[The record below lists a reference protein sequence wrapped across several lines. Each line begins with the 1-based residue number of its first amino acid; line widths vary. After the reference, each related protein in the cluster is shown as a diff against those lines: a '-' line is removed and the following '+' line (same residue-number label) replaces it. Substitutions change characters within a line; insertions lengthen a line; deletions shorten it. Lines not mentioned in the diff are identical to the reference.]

1 MKKISTLVFALL
13 VAASANNAW
22 ADDWHYD
29 FEDFATAFGDNY
41 ANSTLEL
48 TLNGLSWHVHGVMPS
63 TGSSE
68 YSEDWFNGK
77 KSMRLYG
84 ESKKDRKLGPELS
97 NFTLTSPRDIGK
109 VKFSIRQNTLWPTDY
124 DGQVEWI
131 VQWSANGQAW
141 STVGN
146 SFKANA
152 EVQTIER
159 DVNQKN
165 AYVRIIRADYASL
178 DPSTFTSNTKITNF
192 DDLTITDVNGGP
204 QAASL
209 GFSETTVDFGQI
221 GVGKK
226 ATQKIAVT
234 YSGVEGVSEPTY
246 KLTGVDT
253 DVYSYT
259 VEKGKEAGTDSITIT
274 CQPQHRGNSSA
285 AITASYGDLTATVSL
300 TVTAN
305 KARPNILFSGGEGT
319 EDDPYVISCLEDL
332 QELSDSVR
340 GADRDPQA
348 FSGRYF
354 KMSND
359 IDVQKVTNFTPI
371 GNQLK
376 GAGLENM
383 LAFSGI
389 FDGDGHTVYGVKEY
403 YSSGMSLGLFGIVRD
418 GTIKNLTV
426 AKSSFEGSAAIGALV
441 GLSIGKTTIEN
452 CHVASDVTVK
462 ATNYAAGLCG
472 SAMPSP
478 EGADSKLTINRST
491 NAASVEASFAAGILS
506 TNQQVEVQI
515 ENSGNMGTINAT
527 SYSPGGILAWVY
539 FSSATINNC
548 FNTGSIY
555 KASTEDY
562 GGGILGYSALY
573 NSGNYVTITNCYN
586 AGAISGGS
594 TAMMDPIVP
603 ASYIMPGATA
613 DGYNTDLLTMSNCY
627 FASDINAAFS
637 PLDGVSTLQSSS
649 MKTEDFTNKLNNGQA
664 AKYWIF
670 VDGLNDGYPVPLGS
684 EATAVKGVEISEGK
698 APVEMFDMSGRRVN
712 SVSAPGIYII
722 KQADGKTV
730 KVMKR

>member
-48 TLNGLSWHVHGVMPS
+48 TLNGLTWHVHGVMPS

-165 AYVRIIRADYASL
+165 AYVRIIRADYATL

-192 DDLTITDVNGGP
+192 DDITITDMNGGP

-253 DVYSYT
+253 NAYSYT
-259 VEKGKEAGTDSITIT
+259 VEKGEVAGTDSIAIT

-300 TVTAN
+300 TVTAG

-319 EDDPYVISCLEDL
+319 QDDPYVISCLEDL

-712 SVSAPGIYII
+712 SASAPGIYII

>member
-165 AYVRIIRADYASL
+165 AYVRIIRADYATL

-192 DDLTITDVNGGP
+192 DDITITDMNGGP

-209 GFSETTVDFGQI
+209 GFSEATVNFGQI

-253 DVYSYT
+253 DAFSYT

-359 IDVQKVTNFTPI
+359 IDVQKDTNFTPI

-383 LAFSGI
+383 LALSGI

-426 AKSSFEGSAAIGALV
+426 AKSSFE
-441 GLSIGKTTIEN
+441 
-452 CHVASDVTVK
+452 
-462 ATNYAAGLCG
+462 
-472 SAMPSP
+472 
-478 EGADSKLTINRST
+478 
-491 NAASVEASFAAGILS
+491 
-506 TNQQVEVQI
+506 
-515 ENSGNMGTINAT
+515 
-527 SYSPGGILAWVY
+527 
-539 FSSATINNC
+539 
-548 FNTGSIY
+548 
-555 KASTEDY
+555 
-562 GGGILGYSALY
+562 
-573 NSGNYVTITNCYN
+573 
-586 AGAISGGS
+586 
-594 TAMMDPIVP
+594 
-603 ASYIMPGATA
+603 
-613 DGYNTDLLTMSNCY
+613 
-627 FASDINAAFS
+627 
-637 PLDGVSTLQSSS
+637 
-649 MKTEDFTNKLNNGQA
+649 
-664 AKYWIF
+664 
-670 VDGLNDGYPVPLGS
+670 
-684 EATAVKGVEISEGK
+684 
-698 APVEMFDMSGRRVN
+698 
-712 SVSAPGIYII
+712 
-722 KQADGKTV
+722 
-730 KVMKR
+730 

>member
-63 TGSSE
+63 TGSSD

-109 VKFSIRQNTLWPTDY
+109 VTFSIRENTLWPTEY

-131 VQWSANGQAW
+131 VQWSADGQAW

-146 SFKANA
+146 SFKANT

-192 DDLTITDVNGGP
+192 DDITITDVNGGP

-209 GFSETTVDFGQI
+209 GFSVTTADFGQI

-253 DVYSYT
+253 DAYSYT
-259 VEKGKEAGTDSITIT
+259 VEKGEVAGTDSITIT
-274 CQPQHRGNSSA
+274 CQPQHRGNSTA

-300 TVTAN
+300 TVTAS

-319 EDDPYVISCLEDL
+319 QDDPYVISCLEDL

-376 GAGLENM
+376 GAGAENM
-383 LAFSGI
+383 VMFSGN

-403 YSSGMSLGLFGIVRD
+403 YSSGMSLGLFGIVKD
-418 GTIKNLTV
+418 ATIKNLTL
-426 AKSSFEGSAAIGALV
+426 ANSSFEGNASVGALV
-441 GLSIGKTTIEN
+441 GTSLGVTTIEN

-462 ATNYAAGLCG
+462 GSIYAAGICA
-472 SAMPSP
+472 SALRT
-478 EGADSKLTINRST
+478 EAEADAKLTLDRCT
-491 NAASVEASFAAGILS
+491 NAAAVTSDYAAGILS
-506 TNQQVEVQI
+506 INSQVEVDI
-515 ENSGNMGTINAT
+515 ERCGNTGSIAASNS
-527 SYSPGGILAWVY
+527 SPAGILAMVY
-539 FSSATINNC
+539 FAPTTINNC
-548 FNTGSIY
+548 YNTGSVS
-555 KASTEDY
+555 KTGSDWF
-562 GGGILGYSALY
+562 GGGILGQTQLY
-573 NSGNYVTITNCYN
+573 TQGTPVTVTNCYN
-586 AGAISGGS
+586 VGSISGGS
-594 TAMMDPIVP
+594 ITTMDPILP
-603 ASYIMPGATA
+603 ATYLIPGPTA
-613 DGYNTDLLTMSNCY
+613 DTYDTDLLTLSNCY

-637 PLDGVSTLQSSS
+637 PLQGVESLQSSS
-649 MKTEDFTNKLNNGQA
+649 MKTEDFTNSLNNGQN

-698 APVEMFDMSGRRVN
+698 APVEMFDMSGRRVS

>member
-1 MKKISTLVFALL
+1 
-13 VAASANNAW
+13 
-22 ADDWHYD
+22 
-29 FEDFATAFGDNY
+29 
-41 ANSTLEL
+41 
-48 TLNGLSWHVHGVMPS
+48 
-63 TGSSE
+63 
-68 YSEDWFNGK
+68 
-77 KSMRLYG
+77 
-84 ESKKDRKLGPELS
+84 
-97 NFTLTSPRDIGK
+97 
-109 VKFSIRQNTLWPTDY
+109 
-124 DGQVEWI
+124 
-131 VQWSANGQAW
+131 
-141 STVGN
+141 
-146 SFKANA
+146 
-152 EVQTIER
+152 
-159 DVNQKN
+159 
-165 AYVRIIRADYASL
+165 
-178 DPSTFTSNTKITNF
+178 
-192 DDLTITDVNGGP
+192 
-204 QAASL
+204 
-209 GFSETTVDFGQI
+209 
-221 GVGKK
+221 
-226 ATQKIAVT
+226 
-234 YSGVEGVSEPTY
+234 
-246 KLTGVDT
+246 
-253 DVYSYT
+253 
-259 VEKGKEAGTDSITIT
+259 
-274 CQPQHRGNSSA
+274 
-285 AITASYGDLTATVSL
+285 
-300 TVTAN
+300 
-305 KARPNILFSGGEGT
+305 
-319 EDDPYVISCLEDL
+319 
-332 QELSDSVR
+332 
-340 GADRDPQA
+340 
-348 FSGRYF
+348 
-354 KMSND
+354 MSND

>member
-48 TLNGLSWHVHGVMPS
+48 TLNGLTWHVHGVMPS
-63 TGSSE
+63 TGSAE

-165 AYVRIIRADYASL
+165 AYVRIIRADYATL

-192 DDLTITDVNGGP
+192 DDITITDMNGGP

-253 DVYSYT
+253 NAYSYT
-259 VEKGKEAGTDSITIT
+259 VEKGEVAGTDSIAIT

-300 TVTAN
+300 TVTAS

-319 EDDPYVISCLEDL
+319 QDNPYVISCLEDL

-613 DGYNTDLLTMSNCY
+613 DGYNTDLLTLSNCY
-627 FASDINAAFS
+627 FASDINSAFS
-637 PLDGVSTLQSSS
+637 PLEGVKSLQSSS
-649 MKTEDFTNKLNNGQA
+649 MKTEDFTNSLNNGQA

-670 VDGLNDGYPVPLGS
+670 VDGMNDGYPVPFGS
-684 EATAVKGVEISEGK
+684 DATAIKGAEIVENN
-698 APVEMFDMSGRRVN
+698 APVEMFDMSGRRVT
-712 SVSAPGIYII
+712 SASAPGIYII